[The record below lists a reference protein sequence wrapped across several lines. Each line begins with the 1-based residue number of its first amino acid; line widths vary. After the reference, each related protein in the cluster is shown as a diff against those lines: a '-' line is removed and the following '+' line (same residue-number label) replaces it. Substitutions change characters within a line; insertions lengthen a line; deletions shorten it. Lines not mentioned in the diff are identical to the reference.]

1 MTSLFY
7 NYVVRDSNRRPVRV
21 RYLREAHLCH
31 TRLADH
37 PMWLKYPACMVI
49 TTGWSTFMISATNL
63 HKSFGDF
70 HAVRGISLDVAPGE
84 VLALLGPN
92 GAGKSTTVRMLTA
105 MLRPTQG
112 SATVAGCD
120 VVRAPK
126 DVRARIGLLTE
137 HPGLYTRMN
146 ALDYL
151 LFFARL
157 QGLDRIHAAR
167 RAEELLR
174 RFGLWEARE
183 RKLGGYS
190 KGMQQK
196 VALIRSMLHDP
207 QVLFLDEPTTAM
219 DPYSAE
225 VVRDAIADLCDERRV
240 VVLCTHNLSEAEAL
254 ASRIAVMCD
263 GQVVAEGTTEQLTR
277 KLLGEPVWELEAAE
291 PFNGALER
299 IRPLVSVE
307 QPAAN
312 RIHYRTADA
321 GNLNPV
327 ILDRLYEAGVAVVAL
342 REVPRSLMSVYLRIV
357 GETGNASGLVRPSAV
372 QGSVCEAA

>member
-1 MTSLFY
+1 
-7 NYVVRDSNRRPVRV
+7 
-21 RYLREAHLCH
+21 
-31 TRLADH
+31 
-37 PMWLKYPACMVI
+37 
-49 TTGWSTFMISATNL
+49 MISATNL
-63 HKSFGDF
+63 HKSFGDY
-70 HAVRGISLDVAPGE
+70 HAVRGISLEVAPGE

-137 HPGLYTRMN
+137 NPGLYTRMN

-157 QGLDRIHAAR
+157 QGLDRFHAAR

-174 RFGLWEARE
+174 RFGLWEARG

-225 VVRDAIADLCDERRV
+225 VVRDAIAGLCDERRV
-240 VVLCTHNLSEAEAL
+240 IVLCTHNLSEAEAL
-254 ASRIAVMCD
+254 ASRIAVVRE
-263 GQVVAEGTTEQLTR
+263 GQIVAEGTTEQLTR
-277 KLLGEPVWELEAAE
+277 KLLGDPVWELEAAG
-291 PFNGALER
+291 PFNDAIER
-299 IRPLVSVE
+299 IRPLVGVE
-307 QPAAN
+307 QPANN

-321 GNLNPV
+321 RNLNPV
-327 ILDRLYEAGVAVVAL
+327 ILDRLHEAGVAVVAL
-342 REVPRSLMSVYLRIV
+342 RELPRSLMSVYLQIV
-357 GETGNASGLVRPSAV
+357 GEAGHAPGSARPTPINDVAW
-372 QGSVCEAA
+372 GAA